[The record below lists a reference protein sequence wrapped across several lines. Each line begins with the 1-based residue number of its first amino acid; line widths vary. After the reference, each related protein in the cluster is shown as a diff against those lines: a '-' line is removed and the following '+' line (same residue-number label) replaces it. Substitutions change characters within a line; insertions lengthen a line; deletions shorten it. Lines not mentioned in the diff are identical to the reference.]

1 MEIGKFEFEDFEKL
15 EAKIKVIGVGG
26 GGGNT
31 VNTMIEEGVEGV
43 EFIAANTDAK
53 DLKNNKA
60 PIKLQIG
67 AKLTK
72 GLGAGANP
80 EVGRNAAL
88 EDSEKIRELLM
99 DTDMLFVTAGMGG
112 GTGTGAA
119 PVIASIAKELGILTV
134 GVVTKPFMF
143 EGKRRMTQAEKG
155 ISELK
160 KYVDA
165 LIVIPNQR
173 IFSICGKNLSMKES
187 FKMVDRV
194 LVNAVRGI
202 TDLIT
207 ESAYIQLDFADVKAV
222 MNETGL
228 ALMGVGSA
236 KGENRAVEAAQSAIS
251 SPLLED
257 ISIHGAKGILINIT
271 GPEDITTMEINDAC
285 SMIHEAAD
293 ENANIIFGVKFDNT
307 MNDEIR
313 VTIIATGFDKNEKNT
328 ISMMEDKTITFARGK
343 QIIEKKK
350 EINEEIIYP
359 QETDIDYQI
368 YEIPTVIRRKPD

>member
-1 MEIGKFEFEDFEKL
+1 MGNYIFEDLEKL

-31 VNTMIEEGVEGV
+31 INTMIEENVEGV

-80 EVGRNAAL
+80 EIGRSAAL
-88 EDSEKIRELLM
+88 EDAERIKEILE

-119 PVIASIAKELGILTV
+119 PVIASIAKELDILTV
-134 GVVTKPFMF
+134 AVVTKPFLF
-143 EGKRRMTQAEKG
+143 EGKRRMKHADMG
-155 ISELK
+155 INELK

-165 LIVIPNQR
+165 LIIIPNQR
-173 IFSICGKNLSMKES
+173 ILSICGKNLTLKDS
-187 FKMVDRV
+187 FKMVDLV

-202 TDLIT
+202 SELIT
-207 ESAYIQLDFADVKAV
+207 TDAYIQLDFADVKAV
-222 MNETGL
+222 MSERGM
-228 ALMGVGSA
+228 ALMGIGGA
-236 KGENRAVEAAQSAIS
+236 QGENRAIEAAQMAIS

-271 GPEDITTMEINDAC
+271 GSSDMTMMEIQEAC
-285 SMIHEAAD
+285 SMIQEAAHED
-293 ENANIIFGVKFDNT
+293 ANIIFGVKFNDNLQ
-307 MNDEIR
+307 DELR
-313 VTIIATGFDKNEKNT
+313 VTIIATGFENGEGYNFHSPNRINIIDTQKSNT
-328 ISMMEDKTITFARGK
+328 
-343 QIIEKKK
+343 KKVANSG
-350 EINEEIIYP
+350 INYDLGDDLDHDIY
-359 QETDIDYQI
+359 D
-368 YEIPTVIRRKPD
+368 IPTFLRRKPD

>member
-1 MEIGKFEFEDFEKL
+1 MGNYIFEDLEKL

-31 VNTMIEEGVEGV
+31 INTMIEENVEGV

-80 EVGRNAAL
+80 EIGRSAAL
-88 EDSEKIRELLM
+88 EDAERIKEILE

-119 PVIASIAKELGILTV
+119 PVIASIAKELDILTV
-134 GVVTKPFMF
+134 AVVTKPFLF
-143 EGKRRMTQAEKG
+143 EGKRRMKHADMG
-155 ISELK
+155 INELK

-165 LIVIPNQR
+165 LIIIPNQR
-173 IFSICGKNLSMKES
+173 ILSICGKNLTLKDS
-187 FKMVDRV
+187 FKMVDLV

-202 TDLIT
+202 SELIT
-207 ESAYIQLDFADVKAV
+207 TDAYIQLDFADVKAV
-222 MNETGL
+222 MSERGM
-228 ALMGVGSA
+228 ALMGIGGA
-236 KGENRAVEAAQSAIS
+236 QGENRAIEAAQMAIS

-257 ISIHGAKGILINIT
+257 ISIHGARGILINIT
-271 GPEDITTMEINDAC
+271 GSSDMTMMEIQEAC
-285 SMIHEAAD
+285 SMIQEAAHED
-293 ENANIIFGVKFDNT
+293 ANIIFGVKFNDNLQ
-307 MNDEIR
+307 DELR
-313 VTIIATGFDKNEKNT
+313 VTIIATGFE
-328 ISMMEDKTITFARGK
+328 
-343 QIIEKKK
+343 
-350 EINEEIIYP
+350 NEEGYNLNSPNRINIIDTQKSNTKKVANSGINYDLGDDLDH
-359 QETDIDYQI
+359 DIYD
-368 YEIPTVIRRKPD
+368 IPTFLRRKPD

>member
-1 MEIGKFEFEDFEKL
+1 MGNYIFEDLEKL

-31 VNTMIEEGVEGV
+31 INTMIEENVEGV

-80 EVGRNAAL
+80 EIGRSAAL
-88 EDSEKIRELLM
+88 EDAERIKEILE

-119 PVIASIAKELGILTV
+119 PVIASIAKELDILTV
-134 GVVTKPFMF
+134 AVVTKPFLF
-143 EGKRRMTQAEKG
+143 EGKRRMKHADMG
-155 ISELK
+155 INELK

-165 LIVIPNQR
+165 LIIIPNQR
-173 IFSICGKNLSMKES
+173 ILSICGKNLTLKDS
-187 FKMVDRV
+187 FKMVDLV

-202 TDLIT
+202 SELIT
-207 ESAYIQLDFADVKAV
+207 TDAYIQLDFADVKAV
-222 MNETGL
+222 MSERGM
-228 ALMGVGSA
+228 ALMGIGGA
-236 KGENRAVEAAQSAIS
+236 QGENRAIEAAQMAIS

-271 GPEDITTMEINDAC
+271 GSSDMTMMEIQEAC
-285 SMIHEAAD
+285 SMIQEAAHED
-293 ENANIIFGVKFDNT
+293 ANIIFGVKFNDNLQ
-307 MNDEIR
+307 DELR
-313 VTIIATGFDKNEKNT
+313 VTIIATGFE
-328 ISMMEDKTITFARGK
+328 
-343 QIIEKKK
+343 
-350 EINEEIIYP
+350 NEEGYNLNSPNRINIIDTQKSNTKKVANSGINYDLGDDLDH
-359 QETDIDYQI
+359 DIYD
-368 YEIPTVIRRKPD
+368 IPTFLRRKPD